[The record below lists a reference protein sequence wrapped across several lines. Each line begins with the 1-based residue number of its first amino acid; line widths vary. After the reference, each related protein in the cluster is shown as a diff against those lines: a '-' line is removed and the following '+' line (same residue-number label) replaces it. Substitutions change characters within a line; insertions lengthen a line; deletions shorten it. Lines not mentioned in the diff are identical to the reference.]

1 MNVTSDQIA
10 HPNSIHGQSPE
21 VARLTEAW
29 NHGQQDWMAGV
40 TATDLVS
47 VDHTRHDIELDQ
59 RDVVID
65 DISRR
70 LP

>member
-1 MNVTSDQIA
+1 M
-10 HPNSIHGQSPE
+10 
-21 VARLTEAW
+21 ARLTEAW
-29 NHGQQDWMAGV
+29 NHGQQDWMAGL
-40 TATDLVS
+40 TAADLVS

>member
-1 MNVTSDQIA
+1 MNVTSDPIA

-21 VARLTEAW
+21 VARLTEAR
-29 NHGQQDWMAGV
+29 NHGQQDWMAGL
-40 TATDLVS
+40 TAADLVS